1 MKSMKYILFFLVS
14 LILQAILF
22 FGIKR
27 DSGITMLDMLVM
39 SLLFSL
45 FMFLIDRVLTK
56 KQA

>member
-1 MKSMKYILFFLVS
+1 MKSMKYILFFLIS

-22 FGIKR
+22 LGIKR
-27 DSGITMLDMLVM
+27 DSGITILDMLVM

>member
-1 MKSMKYILFFLVS
+1 MNSMKYILFFLVS
-14 LILQAILF
+14 LFLQAILF

-27 DSGITMLDMLVM
+27 DSGITILDMLVM

-45 FMFLIDRVLTK
+45 FMFLIDRVLSK

>member
-22 FGIKR
+22 FRIKR
-27 DSGITMLDMLVM
+27 DSGMTILDMLVM